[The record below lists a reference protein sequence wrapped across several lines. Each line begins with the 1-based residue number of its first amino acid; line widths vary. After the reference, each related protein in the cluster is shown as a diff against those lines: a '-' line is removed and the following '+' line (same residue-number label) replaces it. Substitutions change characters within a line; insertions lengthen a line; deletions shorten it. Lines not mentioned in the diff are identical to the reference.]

1 MQNTALSQ
9 NPYGVSDTVVRSE
22 RSIEYQAFT
31 RVTGA
36 LTAYTRNDNAQFS
49 DLADA
54 VHQNR
59 RLWNI
64 LARDVSLDENELPVE
79 LRANIFS
86 LSQFVMRHSAQVL
99 SGEGDIQTLIDLNK
113 TIMRGLGKG

>member
-9 NPYGVSDTVVRSE
+9 NPYGASDTVIRSE
-22 RSIEYQAFT
+22 RSIEYQAFAK
-31 RVTGA
+31 VTGA
-36 LTAYTRNDNAQFS
+36 LAALDKDDRAQYPE
-49 DLADA
+49 LADA
-54 VHQNR
+54 IHQNR

-64 LARDVSLDENELPVE
+64 LATDVLSDENALPVE

-86 LSQFVMRHSAQVL
+86 ISQFVMRHSKEVL
-99 SGEGDIQTLIDLNK
+99 AGTADISTLVDLNK

>member
-9 NPYGVSDTVVRSE
+9 NAYGMSDPVVRSE
-22 RSIEYQAFT
+22 RSIEYQAFAK
-31 RVTGA
+31 VTGA
-36 LTAYTRNDNAQFS
+36 LAALDQGGAPDYPA
-49 DLADA
+49 LADA

-64 LARDVSLDENELPVE
+64 LAGDVLSDNNELPVD
-79 LRANIFS
+79 LRARIFS
-86 LSQFVMRHSAQVL
+86 LSQFVMRHSSEVL
-99 SGEGDIQTLIDLNK
+99 AGTGDVSTLIDLNK